1 MTHQLLYVQN
11 AHVRTIIWMYF
22 GSELL
27 NTLVCDE
34 LTIFKTLPVDFFP
47 FDCWLF
53 PVVLQ
58 ITIFMHNLHGWPCMI
73 SLFFQQ
79 LPVFSYFNESERDIN
94 PIMIGKESLL
104 TAAVPLDWLL
114 MTCSQW
120 GQIFKD
126 PILAQGFPWNPIYWF
141 IKNPFV
147 KPLPTYSLFLT
158 QILLFTSNSNWPTC
172 YVCLGEGSSFMSGL
186 HCIILGVYLGLHV
199 WQRAATRG
207 LRPILRQG

>member
-1 MTHQLLYVQN
+1 MMHQLLHVQN
-11 AHVRTIIWMYF
+11 AHVYTIIWMYF

-53 PVVLQ
+53 PFVLQ
-58 ITIFMHNLHGWPCMI
+58 TTTFKHNLHGWPCMI
-73 SLFFQQ
+73 SFFFSAAAS
-79 LPVFSYFNESERDIN
+79 LAACFFSYFNESEREIN
-94 PIMIGKESLL
+94 TIMIGKESLL

-126 PILAQGFPWNPIYWF
+126 PILAQGFPWNPILL
-141 IKNPFV
+141 IHQKSICKAPF
-147 KPLPTYSLFLT
+147 
-158 QILLFTSNSNWPTC
+158 
-172 YVCLGEGSSFMSGL
+172 
-186 HCIILGVYLGLHV
+186 HV
-199 WQRAATRG
+199 
-207 LRPILRQG
+207 